1 MRKQGLFIG
10 MVTIDLIY
18 LVEQMPNHNQ
28 KIAAVTSTIA
38 AGGPATNAAVAFS
51 HLGNAATLLGAVGA
65 HPINHLIL
73 ADLQQYGVTIADLT
87 PSRTDSPPVSS
98 IIVTQ
103 STGDRAVVAMNAIKS
118 PIEAS
123 SSVSLDSVDIVLIDG
138 HQIEASVAIAQRA
151 KQQRI
156 PVVIDGGSWKPG
168 FDQVLPW
175 VDYAVCSAN
184 FYPPDCR
191 TSEQVL
197 SYLAKGG
204 ISQIAITHG
213 EGTIEVL
220 SEGVR
225 SSIAVPKVEVVDTLG
240 AGDIFHGAFCHFIL
254 QSDFFIALTEAAKTA
269 AYSCQFFGTREWISA
284 KCEANQPSNKL

>member
-1 MRKQGLFIG
+1 
-10 MVTIDLIY
+10 MVTLDLIY
-18 LVEQMPNHNQ
+18 LVEQMPDCNQ
-28 KIAAVTSTIA
+28 KIAALSSTIA

-51 HLGNAATLLGAVGA
+51 HLGNDVTLLGAVGA
-65 HPINHLIL
+65 HPVNHLIL

-98 IIVTQ
+98 IIVTE

-123 SSVSLDSVDIVLIDG
+123 SSVSLESIDVVLIDG
-138 HQIEASVAIAQRA
+138 HQIEVSVPIAQRA
-151 KQQRI
+151 RQRGI
-156 PVVIDGGSWKPG
+156 PVVIDGGSWKLG
-168 FDQVLPW
+168 FEQVLPW
-175 VDYAVCSAN
+175 VDYAICSAN

-197 SYLAKGG
+197 SYLANWG
-204 ISQIAITHG
+204 ISQIAITRG
-213 EGTIEVL
+213 EGVIEVL
-220 SEGVR
+220 SQGVR
-225 SSIAVPKVEVVDTLG
+225 GAIAVPKVQVIDTLG

-254 QSDFFIALTEAAKTA
+254 QSDFFSALTEAAKVA

-284 KCEANQPSNKL
+284 KREVNQPSQKL